1 MRSRL
6 LTSVLAPV
14 MVAAALV
21 AVSPQAQAA
30 PADVVAARESARS
43 RAAVDFN
50 GSYRLASSENYD
62 AYLQAA
68 GAGLAVRQI
77 LNSTTP
83 TTVITVSGTNWT
95 IKTESSFKN
104 VESTFTL
111 GSPFQQETL
120 DGRILTS
127 VATLSA
133 DGTAL
138 AFDQNL
144 NGQTSTDTIA
154 LNDTGF
160 AETLSIND
168 GVATRVYK
176 RA

>member
-14 MVAAALV
+14 VVTAALV

-30 PADVVAARESARS
+30 PADVVAARESARA

-50 GSYRLASSENYD
+50 GSYRLESSENYD
-62 AYLQAA
+62 AYLQSA
-68 GAGLAVRQI
+68 GANAVTRQI
-77 LNSTTP
+77 LNTITP
-83 TTVITVSGTNWT
+83 TTVITVSGANWT
-95 IKTESSFKN
+95 IRTESSFKN

-120 DGRILTS
+120 DGRVLTA

-133 DGTAL
+133 DGTTL
-138 AFDQNL
+138 TFDQNL

-160 AETLSIND
+160 AESLSIN
-168 GVATRVYK
+168 GVVATRVYK